1 MVGLFALV
9 AVERLSADIYAAH
22 ITSGNS
28 CPWYAWRIRCFTK
41 RANIGD
47 AKKIQLASLL
57 TEGRELN
64 IQLNRW

>member
-28 CPWYAWRIRCFTK
+28 CLLGTHGAYAVSPSVPILVMQ
-41 RANIGD
+41 
-47 AKKIQLASLL
+47 KKYNWQVC
-57 TEGRELN
+57 
-64 IQLNRW
+64 